1 MISPQELLDT
11 HRKIREH
18 PCYSEKAQHIFGRIH
33 LPVAPKC
40 NIQCNYCVRK
50 FDCVNESKPGITSQI
65 LTPEEALERTREV
78 INRHPFIKVVAV
90 AGPGEPLAN
99 EETFET
105 FSLIRDAFPWISL
118 CTSTNGLLLL
128 KEVERLKALGLSH
141 LTITIN
147 AVDPEIA
154 EKIYSFILYNDR
166 RYEGK
171 EAAVMLLDNQWKGL
185 KKAVELGMLVKVNT
199 VYIPGINEEE
209 IPKIAELAAKKGAFM
224 QNIMPLI
231 PQYKFSQLLPPTP
244 EERRKMQER
253 CAKFQRQMIH
263 CRQCR
268 ADACGFLRKDM
279 KLVHE

>member
-1 MISPQELLDT
+1 MIFPQEFFGT
-11 HRKIREH
+11 YRKINEH

-65 LTPEEALERTREV
+65 LTPEEALERTKEV

-154 EKIYSFILYNDR
+154 EKIYSFIEFNDR

-209 IPKIAELAAKKGAFM
+209 LPKIAELAAQEGAFA

-253 CAKFQRQMIH
+253 CAKFERQMIH

-268 ADACGFLRKDM
+268 ADACGLLNKDM
-279 KLVHE
+279 K

>member
-1 MISPQELLDT
+1 VMISPQEFLDT

-18 PCYSEKAQHIFGRIH
+18 PCYSEEAQHVFGRIH

-50 FDCVNESKPGITSQI
+50 FDCVNESKPGITSKI
-65 LTPEEALERTREV
+65 LSPKEALERTKDV
-78 INRHPFIKVVAV
+78 INKHPFIRVVAV
-90 AGPGEPLAN
+90 AGPGEPLDN

-105 FSLIRDAFPWISL
+105 FSLVRGAFPWISL
-118 CTSTNGLLLL
+118 CTSTNGLLLPE
-128 KEVERLKALGLSH
+128 KVERLKALGLSH

-147 AVDPEIA
+147 AVNPEIA
-154 EKIYSFILYNDR
+154 EMIYSFIQCNDR
-166 RYEGK
+166 RYDGK
-171 EAAVMLLDNQWKGL
+171 EAAVMLLDNQWEGL

-209 IPKIAELAAKKGAFM
+209 IPKIAELAAQKGAFL

-231 PQYKFSQLLPPTP
+231 PQYKFSQLLPPTI

-253 CAKFQRQMIH
+253 CGKFERQMVH

-268 ADACGFLRKDM
+268 ADACGFLSKDV
-279 KLVHE
+279 K